1 MNGCYY
7 SANRGFAKIVALGI
21 GIPRWMDAVWFFGVT
36 HHNIL
41 LHLSKTPKNTSQFK
55 LLIATIH
62 IHCTNSYT
70 LMQLPFLTLQV
81 NHAIRKSE
89 TERRARSK
97 RGQELKRWKRT
108 KLQSG
113 GIKAKYTKIFAR
125 VLISSRLNT
134 KNFARALLYLEG
146 TIQRS
151 SQDLW
156 QPWPSGE
163 KFHTAFLI
171 PRTEQFERSVQLFW
185 YSGQK

>member
-41 LHLSKTPKNTSQFK
+41 LHRSKTPKNTSQFK
-55 LLIATIH
+55 LLITTIH

-134 KNFARALLYLEG
+134 KNFARALIPWRLNPKIFARSLRLWRETFASFGKRGWRLYRWW
-146 TIQRS
+146 TS
-151 SQDLW
+151 S
-156 QPWPSGE
+156 
-163 KFHTAFLI
+163 
-171 PRTEQFERSVQLFW
+171 
-185 YSGQK
+185 